1 MTIESKL
8 KEIFESIDNHES
20 LKISFFKFSEMSRE
34 AYDEIVKLKAENK
47 ELKADFRK
55 QDLEYDKEMMEE
67 VKRCE
72 NLEAENTELKVAVKD
87 TGARLLAEQ
96 KENKKLQLDLKIAME
111 ALKKLRDCD
120 WVISLPDRMDAVRE
134 VVQEALKEIELQ
146 EG

>member
-34 AYDEIVKLKAENK
+34 AYDEIVKLKA
-47 ELKADFRK
+47 
-55 QDLEYDKEMMEE
+55 
-67 VKRCE
+67 
-72 NLEAENTELKVAVKD
+72 AVKD

-120 WVISLPDRMDAVRE
+120 WIISLPDRMDAVRE
-134 VVQEALKEIELQ
+134 VAQEVLKEIELQ
-146 EG
+146 EGE